1 MKATKAPSSRHFKSP
16 KDFEAW
22 LERNHAKETELW
34 VKLAKKGSGISSV
47 TYQEAV
53 DVALCYGWID
63 GLARSLDET
72 FYLQRFT
79 PRKPKGNW
87 TETNC
92 RKAEAFIAQGRMKPS
107 GLRAI
112 ENAKAAGQW
121 KPAAPPGASGKSR

>member
-1 MKATKAPSSRHFKSP
+1 M
-16 KDFEAW
+16 
-22 LERNHAKETELW
+22 
-34 VKLAKKGSGISSV
+34 KLAKKGSGIPSV

-63 GLARSLDET
+63 GLAKSLDES

-79 PRKPKGNW
+79 PRTPKGNW

-92 RKAEAFIAQGRMKPS
+92 RTAEAFIAQGRMKPS

-112 ENAKAAGQW
+112 ETAKAAGQW
-121 KPAAPPGASGKSR
+121 KPAASGESKRSR

>member
-16 KDFEAW
+16 QDFEAW

-63 GLARSLDET
+63 GLARSLDES

-112 ENAKAAGQW
+112 ESAKAAGQW
-121 KPAAPPGASGKSR
+121 KSAARGDSRKAR

>member
-1 MKATKAPSSRHFKSP
+1 MSNSTPKGRPFKSA
-16 KDFEAW
+16 KDLEAW
-22 LERNHAKETELW
+22 LEGNHAKETELW
-34 VKLAKKGSGISSV
+34 VKLAKKGSGTASV
-47 TYQEAV
+47 TYAEAV

-63 GLARSLDET
+63 GLSRSLDERS
-72 FYLQRFT
+72 YLQRFT
-79 PRKPKGNW
+79 PRKAKGNW

-121 KPAAPPGASGKSR
+121 KPATSGDSKTSR

>member
-1 MKATKAPSSRHFKSP
+1 MKPNKELPSRPFKSP

-22 LERNHAKETELW
+22 LDRNHGKETELW
-34 VKLAKKGSGISSV
+34 VKLAKKGSGIPSV

-63 GLARSLDET
+63 GLARSLDES

-79 PRKPKGNW
+79 PRKAKSNW

-107 GLRAI
+107 GMRAI
-112 ENAKAAGQW
+112 ENAKASGQW
-121 KPAAPPGASGKSR
+121 KPAPSSGSS

>member
-1 MKATKAPSSRHFKSP
+1 MSHSTPKGRPFKSA
-16 KDFEAW
+16 KDLEAW
-22 LERNHAKETELW
+22 LEGNHAKETELW
-34 VKLAKKGSGISSV
+34 VKLAKKGSGIASV
-47 TYQEAV
+47 TYAEAV

-63 GLARSLDET
+63 GLSRSLDES

-79 PRKPKGNW
+79 PRKAKGNW

-121 KPAAPPGASGKSR
+121 KPATSGHSKKSR